1 MSVSKCLRWA
11 AKTIFQVL
19 DLCRLEF
26 IRGGKL
32 SNLFNNFFQR
42 YEFHSTVCF
51 PDGEAAKLQHRLQ
64 LLREEYQKLQAR
76 LAEVERENA
85 MLSASSTSTSS
96 SSAKSGKT
104 FVAEILKKIA
114 ELLNKETYRCVA
126 ISC

>member
-1 MSVSKCLRWA
+1 MSFGIYSWRQTFKFV
-11 AKTIFQVL
+11 
-19 DLCRLEF
+19 
-26 IRGGKL
+26 
-32 SNLFNNFFQR
+32 QR
-42 YEFHSTVCF
+42 HEFHSTVWF

-104 FVAEILKKIA
+104 FVAEILKKIS

>member
-1 MSVSKCLRWA
+1 MSFGIYSWRQTFKFV
-11 AKTIFQVL
+11 
-19 DLCRLEF
+19 
-26 IRGGKL
+26 
-32 SNLFNNFFQR
+32 QR

-85 MLSASSTSTSS
+85 MLSASTSSSS

-104 FVAEILKKIA
+104 FVAEILKKIS